1 MNPRH
6 LAERLFIIVVFFGLF
21 LFLPAGTLAWR
32 GAWVFIGVSAATNL
46 LVLAALA
53 RLNPEIF
60 AARRRIQP
68 GTKQW
73 DRILL
78 MFLFVALCAIFLVAG
93 LDVKRFHWSTA
104 PAWTVWLGYGL
115 YLFGSALFT
124 SAQAVNK
131 FFEPGVRIQA
141 DRSHHVIDRG
151 PYRIVRHPGYVGAC
165 GIFVGTAMA
174 LGSLWALVPAA
185 CTCLILVIRTS
196 AEDRTLR
203 EELWG
208 YWDYARRV
216 RFRWVPGVW

>member
-1 MNPRH
+1 MDPRR
-6 LAERLFIIVVFFGLF
+6 LAERLFVIVAFFGLF

-32 GAWVFIGVSAATNL
+32 QAWVFLAVSGVTNL
-46 LVLAALA
+46 IALLALA

-78 MFLFVALCAIFLVAG
+78 IFLFVAMCAIFLVAG
-93 LDVKRFHWSTA
+93 LDAKRFHWST
-104 PAWTVWLGYGL
+104 PPSWTLWLGYGL
-115 YLFGSALFT
+115 YLCGSALFT

-141 DRSHHVIDRG
+141 DRSHHVIERG

-165 GIFVGTAMA
+165 SLFIGTALA
-174 LGSLWALVPAA
+174 LGSLWALVPAG
-185 CTCLILVIRTS
+185 CTCLIFLIRTK
-196 AEDRTLR
+196 AEDLTLQT
-203 EELWG
+203 ELQG
-208 YWDYARRV
+208 YRDYAQRV
-216 RFRWVPGVW
+216 CFRWVPGLW